1 MNIVQ
6 NNNIDVVVED
16 VANPVEDV
24 ANPVEDMVVED
35 LNLEELHDM
44 FKEAVDNVVD
54 NVLEELDEI
63 TLSEDD
69 LTYLRSL
76 PQDKNVFASQFSGN
90 DLKNI
95 CKRFNL
101 GIYGRKAE
109 MAARILKLLK

>member
-1 MNIVQ
+1 
-6 NNNIDVVVED
+6 
-16 VANPVEDV
+16 
-24 ANPVEDMVVED
+24 MVIED

-44 FKEAVDNVVD
+44 AKEAVDNVVD

-90 DLKNI
+90 ELKDI

-101 GIYGRKAE
+101 GIYGRKVE